1 VTAELLVTVPLGF
14 GLGFVIGLTGVG
26 GGALVAPA
34 LYVVL
39 GLSYQDSV
47 ALSLIFSI
55 FTKIVGAIQHIRQG
69 TVVWTVTL
77 LFGVSGIPGAVLGSR
92 GIYGAGEAAERV
104 LPFVMG
110 AVLLVVALL
119 ILIETLVGDRAAW
132 QKPFSPTD
140 LPPLSVSAA
149 IVAYQLVV
157 GLLMGTTSIGSGSLV
172 VLAMLYLFRM
182 TAQEVVGSNLVIA
195 LIMVVPAGL
204 THYVAGGVS
213 WATLALLLLGSLI
226 GSALGARA
234 TLWLPERAI
243 KLTIVVLVLVA
254 ALSTALKA
262 IGYRA

>member
-1 VTAELLVTVPLGF
+1 MAAELLVTVPLGF
-14 GLGFVIGLTGVG
+14 GLGFLIGLTGVG

-55 FTKIVGAIQHIRQG
+55 FTKIVGAIQHVRQG

-92 GIYGAGEAAERV
+92 VIYWAGEAAERV

-119 ILIETLVGDRAAW
+119 ILMETLVGDGAAW

-140 LPPLSVSAA
+140 VPLPVSAA

-157 GLLMGTTSIGSGSLV
+157 GILMGTTSVGSGSLV

-226 GSALGARA
+226 GSALGART